1 MSMIAR
7 RPMLVAAAAV
17 ITLAS
22 LALIGLGLAQ
32 RPTPEPKAMGPRMAI
47 DLVAPREPEVIE
59 GGILEVGQVRDGFDD
74 RALQPSVPIDDPT
87 LVSQYAVAAAED
99 APVEPPLMPR
109 PSPIAAHAT
118 VPPQG
123 VAEAQTDPLDDGS
136 RWFGLDR
143 MVIAAEQR
151 STKEE

>member
-22 LALIGLGLAQ
+22 LALIGFGLAQ
-32 RPTPEPKAMGPRMAI
+32 RPTPEPEAMGPRMAI
-47 DLVAPREPEVIE
+47 DLVAPREPEIIE

-74 RALQPSVPIDDPT
+74 AALQPPVPIDDPT
-87 LVSQYAVAAAED
+87 LVSQNAAAAAED
-99 APVEPPLMPR
+99 APVDPPLMPR
-109 PSPIAAHAT
+109 PSPITAQAT

-151 STKEE
+151 FIKEE